1 MRITFLFFLVMFI
14 VPSVS
19 AQDSVVVTAPQAN
32 IRGTPNAN
40 GKIVTVVDK
49 GGRFELIKSAAPWYL
64 VQTAEYVGWIHG
76 NGIRITDVFGDLSK
90 TYIDVI
96 EKQSRP
102 RSTSKPVSEGASPFK
117 SEYVGADHTIIEVI
131 NSANRTLTRTFGGVK
146 YVIPKDGTR
155 TIEADGGNYEYHATA
170 PGVRPASGVKTFS
183 KGYKYSWDFY
193 VVTTYR

>member
-14 VPSVS
+14 VPAVS

-76 NGIRITDVFGDLSK
+76 NGIRITDVWEE
-90 TYIDVI
+90 IDEI
-96 EKQSRP
+96 LDEPKSNRP
-102 RSTSKPVSEGASPFK
+102 RTTSKPVSEGSSPFK
-117 SEYVGADHTIIEVI
+117 SEYVGADYTIIEVI
-131 NSANRTLTRTFGGVK
+131 NSANRTLTLTFGGVK

-170 PGVRPASGVKTFS
+170 YGVRPASGVKTFS